1 MKQYLAGKIRNVA
14 LAGHSSSGK
23 TTLAEALLFKT
34 GYSDRLGKVAD
45 GNTVCDFDP
54 EEIKRKG
61 SVSSTVAPFAWGST
75 KINLIDTPGL
85 FDFEGGMYE
94 GMIAAESV
102 LITVSARDGVE
113 VGTEKAYDL
122 ADRLGRAKMF
132 FVTQMDMENA
142 DFYKVLEQLKAQFGP
157 SVCPLVVPFMKDGK
171 VDCYINLID
180 NKAYRYE
187 GGVIAEAEMPD
198 TGHRLEG
205 LAAAMSEAIAETD
218 EALFEKYFSGEQF
231 TRDEILHGIHQG
243 VKSGSIAPVFCG
255 SAVTLDGIDM
265 LLDAMVDHLPSAYES
280 AGLVAENE
288 AGEPVDV
295 PCTDEAPLAVLVFK
309 TVADPFVGK
318 LSYVKV
324 VSGKIT
330 SDTELYNMRTGNVER
345 LGKLLH
351 TRGKKQEETT
361 VISAGDIGAITKL
374 PEGYIREASELQ
386 KLMAYKDDA
395 AFLKKLAQ
403 VKKENKVKFAELVF
417 PKPTLSMAVVA
428 KNKADEGKV
437 AQSMQRLIEEDPTIR
452 FVQNKETRQQV
463 LTGLGDQHLDVIVSK
478 LANKFGVEINL
489 EKAKVPYR
497 ETIQKKVKVQ
507 GRHKK
512 QSGGHGQFGDVWIE
526 FEPCDSETLVFEE
539 NVFGGAVPKNYFPAV
554 EKGLQECVQKG
565 VLAGY
570 PVVGLKATLVDGS
583 YHPVDSSE
591 MAFKTAASIAYK
603 TALPQASPAI
613 LEPIGNLKVTVPD
626 SYTGDIMGDL
636 NKRRGRVLGMEP
648 AGKGL
653 TTIESDV
660 PMSEMGDFTTVLRSI
675 TQGRGSF
682 ELDFARYE
690 LLPKQLEEK
699 VVAEAGKQAE

>member
-34 GYSDRLGKVAD
+34 GYSDRLGKVAE

-54 EEIKRKG
+54 EEIRRKV

-75 KINLIDTPGL
+75 KVNLIDTPGL

-94 GMIAAESV
+94 GITAAESV
-102 LITVSARDGVE
+102 LIAVSGRSGVE
-113 VGTEKAYDL
+113 VGTEKAYAL
-122 ADRLGRAKMF
+122 ADGMGKAKMF

-142 DFYKVLEQLKAQFGP
+142 DFYKVLEQLKASFGP
-157 SVCPLVVPFMKDGK
+157 SVCPLVVPYAEDGK
-171 VDCYINLID
+171 VLCYINLID
-180 NKAYRYE
+180 NKAYQYKDGE
-187 GGVIAEAEMPD
+187 ISETEMPD

-205 LAAAMSEAIAETD
+205 LAAAMSEASAETD
-218 EALFEKYFSGEQF
+218 EELFEKYFSGEQF

-243 VKSGSIAPVFCG
+243 VKTGSIAPVFCG
-255 SAVTLDGIDM
+255 SAVTMDGIDM

-280 AGLVAENE
+280 AGCLAVDESGAE
-288 AGEPVDV
+288 VLID
-295 PCTDEAPLAVLVFK
+295 CTDEAPTAAFVFK
-309 TVADPFVGK
+309 TIADPFVGK

-324 VSGKIT
+324 VAGKIT
-330 SDTELYNMRTGNVER
+330 ADSELVNLRTGQVER

-351 TRGKKQEETT
+351 TRGKKQEDTT
-361 VISAGDIGAITKL
+361 IISAGDIGAITKL
-374 PEGYIREASELQ
+374 AESVTGDSLC
-386 KLMAYKDDA
+386 A
-395 AFLKKLAQ
+395 AAR
-403 VKKENKVKFAELVF
+403 KVTF
-417 PKPTLSMAVVA
+417 PAMNFPHPTLSMAVAA
-428 KNKADEGKV
+428 KNKGDEGKV
-437 AQSMQRLIEEDPTIR
+437 AQGMQRLMEEDPTITFR
-452 FVQNKETRQQV
+452 QDPETKQQII
-463 LTGLGDQHLDVIVSK
+463 TGLGEQHLDVIVSK
-478 LANKFGVEINL
+478 LKNKFGVEISL
-489 EKAKVPYR
+489 TPARVPYR

-526 FEPCDSETLVFEE
+526 FEPCDGDGLVFEE
-539 NVFGGAVPKNYFPAV
+539 KVFGGAVPKNYFPAV
-554 EKGLQECVQKG
+554 EKGLQESVQKG

-570 PVVGLKATLVDGS
+570 PVVGLKATLLDGS

-591 MAFKTAASIAYK
+591 MAFKMAASIAYK
-603 TALPQASPAI
+603 TALPQAAPAI

-653 TTIESDV
+653 TTIESEV
-660 PMSEMGDFTTVLRSI
+660 PMSEMSDFTVVLRSI

-682 ELDFARYE
+682 VLGFARYE

-699 VVAEAGKQAE
+699 VIAEAAKLAD